1 MGEYKNFEEV
11 KLAIENAKT
20 DTDIGFI
27 FRNIFNGNYYLP
39 QAFTKEASE
48 NYEFLEDALAKLHV
62 KGALTATDT
71 YELSQLITQ
80 AYISNPRIEE
90 EILEQHPEYQ
100 YLFDKKEDYKLE
112 DLKNETVQSGEEFI
126 TSHAED
132 AVQLSNEIADNSKK
146 LQEMASALKGDS
158 FYEAR
163 EYFIS
168 RMRDEIQK
176 HFKKDV
182 FGVSGWATSFT
193 ERKELYG
200 PERWSQYKKFLEL
213 RWQILA
219 EMKDKF
225 GDYLE
230 QYKNAV
236 QLASVVEQKTNDLF
250 EKVTASLVEAGNI
263 SEEQANDWATRNVYI
278 DKSVE
283 RKLAKIKYSKEQ
295 LLKDMAELY
304 RYLGGKLGPV
314 EFLAT
319 RKRRAF
325 AYSERMQIAI
335 SDFFDKRTLFHEC
348 GHLSEQLNN
357 LCLNCSY
364 QFRDSRASGRLQ
376 SLKSITGNPA
386 YSANEKAYPDNFI
399 NPYVGKVY
407 DHEGSEVFSMGI
419 ENLSSPDKLANFIQ
433 KDPEHFK
440 LCLGV
445 CLYSNPSMA
454 RKIQTIME
462 SKRQKYDTATNQNR
476 TIEEWYKAIDK
487 AIPKDLLLQLLSRRE
502 GYENYKIRTSGNSV
516 NAKGNL
522 YYKDDSAE
530 EGRDAWNYLA
540 GGKNNDVLKAAY
552 LLIMYERG
560 KISFEGVGGDRNSF
574 ANSICNKY
582 LRNGIIPD
590 WFDPNKSLP
599 KLEIS
604 KDDTGIAQ
612 KKSSKVFLAALK
624 KAIPANMFEEL
635 KKTGGIDGF
644 SIVNWA
650 TSKDKVLRLYFH
662 YKEDD
667 EEGVYVKSK
676 ELLPMAYLMI
686 MNNRNLLPEHYD
698 TFFSAQYRF
707 IDYAN
712 GRDVPDWFEPE
723 QGLPRLEI

>member
-20 DTDIGFI
+20 DTDIGLI

-39 QAFTKEASE
+39 QAFTKEASK
-48 NYEFLEDALAKLHV
+48 NYEFLEDTLAKLHV
-62 KGALTATDT
+62 KDALTATDI
-71 YELSQLITQ
+71 YELSQRIRS
-80 AYISNPRIEE
+80 AYISSSKIEE

-100 YLFDKKEDYKLE
+100 YLFDKKDDYKLE
-112 DLKNETVQSGEEFI
+112 DLKNEAVKSGEEFI
-126 TSHAED
+126 TAHAED

-146 LQEMASALKGDS
+146 LQDMASALKGDNYS
-158 FYEAR
+158 EAR

-168 RMRDEIQK
+168 RIRDEVQK
-176 HFKKDV
+176 YFKKDV
-182 FGVSGWATSFT
+182 FGISSWVTNFT
-193 ERKELYG
+193 QKEDWYG
-200 PERWSQYKKFLEL
+200 PEGWSQYKKFLEL
-213 RWQILA
+213 RGQILA
-219 EMKDKF
+219 EMKEKF
-225 GDYLE
+225 GDYKE
-230 QYKNAV
+230 QYENAV
-236 QLASVVEQKTNDLF
+236 RIASAVEQKTKDLF
-250 EKVTASLVEAGNI
+250 EKITFSLSKAGNI
-263 SEEQANDWATRNVYI
+263 SEEQASDWATRNVYI

-348 GHLSEQLNN
+348 GHLSEGLNK

-364 QFRDSRASGRLQ
+364 QFRDSRASGSLQ

-419 ENLSSPDKLANFIQ
+419 ENMSSPEKLANFIQ

-445 CLYSNPSMA
+445 CLYNNPSMA
-454 RKIQTIME
+454 RKIQTIMD
-462 SKRQKYDTATNQNR
+462 SKRQKYDSATSKTKTLEQ
-476 TIEEWYKAIDK
+476 WYNAIDK

-502 GYENYKIRTSGNSV
+502 GYENYKIETFGNSTS
-516 NAKGNL
+516 AKGNL

-530 EGRDAWNYLA
+530 EGRDPWSYLA

-560 KISFEGVGGDRNSF
+560 KISFEGVGGDRKSF
-574 ANSICNKY
+574 ANSICSNY
-582 LRNGIIPD
+582 LRSGIIPD
-590 WFDPNKSLP
+590 WFDPNQSLP

-650 TSKDKVLRLYFH
+650 TPKDKVLRLYFH

-667 EEGVYVKSK
+667 EEGVFVKSRA
-676 ELLPMAYLMI
+676 LLPMAYLMI